1 MRAFG
6 GCFGRVLSSLSADE
20 PVSHALSI
28 VELSSQLVALKY
40 VGAIILRSIACP
52 HTTFESIRS

>member
-1 MRAFG
+1 MRAFA

-28 VELSSQLVALKY
+28 VELSSQPVALKFS
-40 VGAIILRSIACP
+40 IIRPKPYIIGYQFVP
-52 HTTFESIRS
+52 V